1 MSDTITV
8 KDLDAMKP
16 DQARG
21 LFAECCGSAKWAN
34 GMTAKRPLHKRANVL
49 RAAEEVADTLE
60 KQDWLE
66 AFSHHPRIGEK
77 PEAKSGISV
86 GVEWATAEQAGMEA
100 AGNYAKIALMR
111 ANQEYERRFGY
122 IYIVCATG
130 KSAEEMVEIAHERL
144 DNDPEKELRVAAD
157 EQRKITRLRLEKLL
171 PSQK

>member
-1 MSDTITV
+1 
-8 KDLDAMKP
+8 MKP

-34 GMTAKRPLHKRANVL
+34 GVTAKRPFRNRENVFK
-49 RAAEEVADTLE
+49 AADEVADGMDP
-60 KQDWLE
+60 KDWLD
-66 AFSHHPRIGEK
+66 AFSHHPRIGET
-77 PEAKSGISV
+77 PEMKSGISV

-130 KSAEEMVEIAHERL
+130 KSADEMVEIAHERL
-144 DNDPEKELRVAAD
+144 GNDPETELRVAAG

-171 PSQK
+171 EPEKKTGTGAKR